1 MYKVYS
7 PNKYTEKKSNKA
19 DQNMTKNFFS
29 SAHCTVELNT
39 RYVNANVGMVTQEDN
54 RAYDVCSD
62 KDDYYIV
69 LLRPKFF

>member
-1 MYKVYS
+1 
-7 PNKYTEKKSNKA
+7 
-19 DQNMTKNFFS
+19 MTKKLFF

-39 RYVNANVGMVTQEDN
+39 RYANASVGMVTQEDN

-69 LLRPKFF
+69 LLRTKFF

>member
-1 MYKVYS
+1 MYQVYS
-7 PNKYTEKKSNKA
+7 PNKYTENKSNKA
-19 DQNMTKNFFS
+19 GQKYDKNLFF

-39 RYVNANVGMVTQEDN
+39 RYANASVGMVTQEDN

-62 KDDYYIV
+62 KDDYYI